1 MNPEMVR
8 QGMAWWFRRFAA
20 HDNGLA
26 RLEAEA
32 RAQKRGLL
40 SQPYP
45 VPPWAWHRDEGVP
58 QTAEV
63 IGNRRSTVYHRPAC
77 PGAVGMSE
85 ANRVK
90 FRSASEAE
98 AAGYRRAG
106 DCK

>member
-1 MNPEMVR
+1 
-8 QGMAWWFRRFAA
+8 
-20 HDNGLA
+20 
-26 RLEAEA
+26 
-32 RAQKRGLL
+32 
-40 SQPYP
+40 
-45 VPPWAWHRDEGVP
+45 VP

-90 FRSASEAE
+90 FRSASESE
-98 AAGYRRAG
+98 AAGCRRAG